1 MTDQAQAQ
9 SPSMT
14 QVLENVDAELSK
26 DKESAI
32 SRFAPPKLRQQALG
46 SGELENIQ
54 HDLRKN
60 FTEAAELQRRLQAY
74 CDSLKT
80 AIEAVTRSVS

>member
-1 MTDQAQAQ
+1 MTDQAQAS

-26 DKESAI
+26 DQTAI
-32 SRFAPPKLRQQALG
+32 SRFAPPKLRQQALNN
-46 SGELENIQ
+46 GELENIQ

>member
-1 MTDQAQAQ
+1 MTDQAAPS

-14 QVLENVDAELSK
+14 KVLENVDAELSK
-26 DKESAI
+26 DPNVN
-32 SRFAPPKLRQQALG
+32 RFAPPKLRQQALNN
-46 SGELENIQ
+46 GELENIQ

-60 FTEAAELQRRLQAY
+60 FAEAAELHKRLQAY

-80 AIEAVTRSVS
+80 AIDALTRSAS